1 MSVNPQQYSLLTFS
15 PVVWLLYMC
24 VYVNATL
31 EIPQNSRATCIVF
44 VFSKTR
50 LDKHETSC
58 CVHIVY
64 CAISQQPAATYRNVP
79 QRAAC
84 HTVEE
89 RAHYANVN
97 IALEI
102 NSNNWPKQRGISHS
116 GVKLRLKH
124 VETRHSVCKFSIP
137 DHKRLL
143 MYAWKCLVVSRLSGQ
158 LQFLNNFSVIY
169 LYGRPYSL
177 PLLRLNLNPVA
188 RTFS

>member
-1 MSVNPQQYSLLTFS
+1 MLTIHWKYPKTVVQRAESLF
-15 PVVWLLYMC
+15 
-24 VYVNATL
+24 
-31 EIPQNSRATCIVF
+31 F
-44 VFSKTR
+44 FKTR

-64 CAISQQPAATYRNVP
+64 CAISQQHAATYRNVP

-102 NSNNWPKQRGISHS
+102 NSNSWPKQRGISHS

-177 PLLRLNLNPVA
+177 PLLRLNLNHVA